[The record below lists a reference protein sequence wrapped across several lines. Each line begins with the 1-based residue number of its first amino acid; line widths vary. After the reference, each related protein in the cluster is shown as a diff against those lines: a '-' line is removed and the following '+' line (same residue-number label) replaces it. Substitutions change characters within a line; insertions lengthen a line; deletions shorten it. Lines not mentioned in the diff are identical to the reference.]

1 MNTHNHYTISRN
13 KNIFYFLFFLLI
25 TCFTSFSQTGFNYQ
39 AIIRDV
45 NSNVLADQQVYLKI
59 ELMSGNVPFFT
70 EVHDVKT
77 NDFGLINVVVGNGT
91 GNDDFSSLDWSK
103 NYDIRISINGDVY
116 DTAPL
121 QRVPYA
127 KYANNGITSEQAG
140 EIAANTA
147 KTGINID
154 QIYAIKANTIKMGI
168 TQSQLADIIAN
179 TAKKGITTTQS
190 DAITSN
196 TTKVSAATS
205 SEIGYLSGLTG
216 GIQTQIDANQTQIDA
231 KQSSFTLEE
240 DSSPSV
246 ESQFQTTNGTD
257 GSQRGQS
264 FTTGSVTKILSSITT
279 NAFGGVSGNQL
290 TNGVLA
296 SVIKIRKYVNDVETG
311 SSHALTG
318 EVIATSTGSP
328 EILGFT
334 SEYNPSGDYYPNT
347 KFTFDGSLTL
357 EANTKYVIEFCKGSG
372 VEVYCKTSDVYS
384 GGQGYDIDGIN
395 LTHPRDYPFSLS
407 YGQKINQT
415 ATASELNLL
424 DGVTASTAELNLL
437 DGVTA
442 SAAELNLLDGVT
454 ATSAELNYLDGV
466 TSAIQTQLN
475 AAGGASNITGLSD
488 ASVQSSSMYIGNVP
502 SSSSG
507 ASTNIGIGKRAL
519 NAITTGDNNAAV
531 GYDALKSNTTGNNNV
546 AIGEDALYKNTSG
559 SNNIA
564 IGYNALEK
572 STVEQY
578 NIAIGVDALKN
589 NTTGGW
595 YNNAVGYHALMNNTT
610 AKYNNAFGR
619 HALYN
624 TTTGKRNS
632 GFGNNVLETN
642 TIGNYNVAMGY
653 DAGER
658 ASTGSGNTLIGYE
671 SMNIYAVSN
680 YNSALGYQSLKTM
693 IDGDYNAA
701 IGYQAGDRIT
711 TGSNN
716 TIIGSKAD
724 PSSSNAYNQIV
735 IGYNA
740 TGQYDN
746 SVTLGNA
753 DVTRVYAAQDGDATL
768 YANGIHYSSDAR
780 LKENIK
786 SLTHGLDFIMNLNP
800 VSYMKMKIK
809 DFLHSSSEEPENK
822 KFEIGLLAQEVEE
835 ASVNLGFKNKIVS
848 VGEDGIYRMDYS
860 KIIMPLVKG
869 MQEQQE
875 MIESLREEIEILK
888 SKMD

>member
-45 NSNVLADQQVYLKI
+45 NSNVLADQQVNLKI

-116 DTAPL
+116 DTVPL

-246 ESQFQTTNGTD
+246 GSQFKTTNGTS

-290 TNGVLA
+290 TNGVAA
-296 SVIKIRKYVNDVETG
+296 SVIKIRKYVNDLETG

-318 EVIATSTGSP
+318 EVIATSTGTP

-334 SEYNPSGDYYPNT
+334 SEYNPSGNYYPNT
-347 KFTFDGSLTL
+347 KFIFDGSLTL

-372 VEVYCKTSDVYS
+372 VSVYCKTYDVYS

-395 LTHPRDYPFSLS
+395 LTIPRDYPFSLS

-454 ATSAELNYLDGV
+454 ATSTELNYVDGV
-466 TSAIQTQLN
+466 TSNIQTQLN
-475 AAGGASNITGLSD
+475 AAATSSNVSHNQVIASSWTS
-488 ASVQSSSMYIGNVP
+488 
-502 SSSSG
+502 
-507 ASTNIGIGKRAL
+507 
-519 NAITTGDNNAAV
+519 
-531 GYDALKSNTTGNNNV
+531 SNTELS
-546 AIGEDALYKNTSG
+546 IGDLTIRAKD
-559 SNNIA
+559 
-564 IGYNALEK
+564 GYLEWK
-572 STVEQY
+572 
-578 NIAIGVDALKN
+578 
-589 NTTGGW
+589 
-595 YNNAVGYHALMNNTT
+595 
-610 AKYNNAFGR
+610 
-619 HALYN
+619 
-624 TTTGKRNS
+624 
-632 GFGNNVLETN
+632 
-642 TIGNYNVAMGY
+642 
-653 DAGER
+653 
-658 ASTGSGNTLIGYE
+658 
-671 SMNIYAVSN
+671 
-680 YNSALGYQSLKTM
+680 
-693 IDGDYNAA
+693 
-701 IGYQAGDRIT
+701 T
-711 TGSNN
+711 TGSTKNFGIMVTLNKDQSGSWNDFPTAPKVGATSGVTASTSWSQIIPESVGGGQSYRDSAGLWYYSSYEIELFQRTNINN
-716 TIIGSKAD
+716 TYSIL
-724 PSSSNAYNQIV
+724 AYV
-735 IGYNA
+735 DGGGKVYMRGTYYN
-740 TGQYDN
+740 
-746 SVTLGNA
+746 
-753 DVTRVYAAQDGDATL
+753 
-768 YANGIHYSSDAR
+768 
-780 LKENIK
+780 
-786 SLTHGLDFIMNLNP
+786 
-800 VSYMKMKIK
+800 
-809 DFLHSSSEEPENK
+809 
-822 KFEIGLLAQEVEE
+822 FE
-835 ASVNLGFKNKIVS
+835 
-848 VGEDGIYRMDYS
+848 
-860 KIIMPLVKG
+860 
-869 MQEQQE
+869 
-875 MIESLREEIEILK
+875 
-888 SKMD
+888 